1 MRHFL
6 QSRGMLEKE
15 DNLWMRELWETA
27 PESQKLHD
35 PVQPF
40 DPKVCPFEPKLDGG
54 TNVFR

>member
-1 MRHFL
+1 M
-6 QSRGMLEKE
+6 
-15 DNLWMRELWETA
+15 WMRELWETA